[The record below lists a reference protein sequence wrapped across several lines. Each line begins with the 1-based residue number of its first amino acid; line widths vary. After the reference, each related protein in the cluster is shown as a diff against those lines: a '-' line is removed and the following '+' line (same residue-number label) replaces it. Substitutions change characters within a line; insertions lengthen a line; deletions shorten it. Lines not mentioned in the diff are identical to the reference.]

1 MPLRSRTVRSSD
13 PSTHDVRS
21 LLWEEI
27 CMKSG
32 ARARGGFA
40 RAVCV
45 GIALS
50 LGGACSGQDAKKSET
65 ATIATPTPARLADG
79 APNWTGFWIPV
90 GGLLETVVA
99 TNPAAP
105 KSLPPVTAVNVKS
118 DDPAALALMKSPY
131 KELYAELLRKEA
143 LGEPAYDPTALCF
156 PPGMPRMMNMTYGM
170 ELLQTPGQIAIT
182 SEWGPA
188 TRRIWLDG
196 RVHPPQDDL
205 EFTYAGE
212 SIGRWEGNVL
222 LVETVG
228 LRTDALLNK
237 SGLMHSE
244 KLRLVERFSMPQPG
258 LLLDEITVED
268 PIIFTAPWKI
278 RRLYRYRPDL
288 SLKEYVCQDN
298 NNLMAIKCRADTPAP
313 CASQ

>member
-1 MPLRSRTVRSSD
+1 
-13 PSTHDVRS
+13 
-21 LLWEEI
+21 
-27 CMKSG
+27 MKSG

-105 KSLPPVTAVNVKS
+105 KLPSTTTAIDVKS
-118 DDPAALALMKSPY
+118 DDPAGLMKSPY
-131 KELYAELLRKEA
+131 KERYAQLLRKEE

-170 ELLQTPGQIAIT
+170 ELLQTAGQIAIT

-196 RVHPPQDDL
+196 RVPTGSQALGSWPRTTSSNSARCVL
-205 EFTYAGE
+205 ISGKCVG
-212 SIGRWEGNVL
+212 SIKKPTSLFQCNS
-222 LVETVG
+222 
-228 LRTDALLNK
+228 ALY
-237 SGLMHSE
+237 E
-244 KLRLVERFSMPQPG
+244 
-258 LLLDEITVED
+258 
-268 PIIFTAPWKI
+268 
-278 RRLYRYRPDL
+278 L
-288 SLKEYVCQDN
+288 S
-298 NNLMAIKCRADTPAP
+298 
-313 CASQ
+313 